1 MSAECCVTQQLAY
14 FYPQPYESHLNLTA
28 HVRACSVLV
37 SGATLYTRFARLLG
51 NGSRIWLAVG
61 ELVLRTAVCCA
72 PQARAKAVSGKKSS
86 LWMLTKHSYLTSRKV
101 GML

>member
-1 MSAECCVTQQLAY
+1 MVGLLRVVSAECCVTQQLAY
-14 FYPQPYESHLNLTA
+14 FYPQPYKLTA

-51 NGSRIWLAVG
+51 NGSRIWVAVG
-61 ELVLRTAVCCA
+61 ELVLRTAVRCA
-72 PQARAKAVSGKKSS
+72 PQARAKAVSGS
-86 LWMLTKHSYLTSRKV
+86 LRMLTKHSYVTSRKV

>member
-14 FYPQPYESHLNLTA
+14 FYPQPYPNLTA

-61 ELVLRTAVCCA
+61 ELVLRTAIRCA
-72 PQARAKAVSGKKSS
+72 PQARAKAVSGKKAS
-86 LWMLTKHSYLTSRKV
+86 LRMLTKQSYGTSRKV

>member
-14 FYPQPYESHLNLTA
+14 FYPQPHESHPNLTA

-51 NGSRIWLAVG
+51 NRSRIWLAVG
-61 ELVLRTAVCCA
+61 ELVLRTAVRCA
-72 PQARAKAVSGKKSS
+72 PQARAKAVSGKKSQPS
-86 LWMLTKHSYLTSRKV
+86 DAD
-101 GML
+101 